1 MADPWKYAI
10 SGFNKGVPLGVRAA
24 EKEEERKLRE
34 KTEETRKRERNEN
47 FYRQDIK
54 TAEDRAT
61 AAGIRTEDVKFRTGR
76 AKATEDYRAKEQL
89 NKAKDRS
96 DTATHRLTMLKQA
109 GEAKKATAEY
119 RASVQKATAEANA
132 ATAAYRKLVEENKA
146 ASQASTAKYQ
156 QTSLEQ
162 AGEAKKATA
171 AHRKTMTG
179 IAEKNLKIAETKASQ
194 ATKLFNQSQKEY
206 SAAQVVDATNTMI
219 TKAEALH
226 QAGFTE
232 EAMLMLSQHYN
243 KAIED
248 GNEVRLMPMSEEF
261 ADAPE
266 GTKFVM
272 QSRMGGPD
280 GPFTYFKNFKQI
292 LSLSKKLNNSKGVMA
307 AIEAAKLKGKAKGI
321 EARTEV
327 ETGLD
332 RTATGDEMKS
342 KLGIRKP
349 EDQPLQ
355 TTAKDT
361 AILKGKQLDNAKKSL
376 DLALLPFKKSAK
388 SIFDFT
394 SGQVTTEGGNAIAE
408 AQKLVDKSQAG
419 TLTATEKKNLA
430 KAIRALD
437 LYDQVFGAATESVPQ
452 RAGIT
457 EMKDIVPNEMAA
469 GGGTFNRPPLE
480 AYVQ

>member
-1 MADPWKYAI
+1 
-10 SGFNKGVPLGVRAA
+10 
-24 EKEEERKLRE
+24 
-34 KTEETRKRERNEN
+34 
-47 FYRQDIK
+47 
-54 TAEDRAT
+54 
-61 AAGIRTEDVKFRTGR
+61 
-76 AKATEDYRAKEQL
+76 
-89 NKAKDRS
+89 
-96 DTATHRLTMLKQA
+96 
-109 GEAKKATAEY
+109 
-119 RASVQKATAEANA
+119 
-132 ATAAYRKLVEENKA
+132 
-146 ASQASTAKYQ
+146 
-156 QTSLEQ
+156 
-162 AGEAKKATA
+162 
-171 AHRKTMTG
+171 
-179 IAEKNLKIAETKASQ
+179 
-194 ATKLFNQSQKEY
+194 
-206 SAAQVVDATNTMI
+206 MI